1 MRRGIVNNKEKF
13 SAILLAVFTVLYFG
27 IALMVSATFKDIA
40 ATDVAGM
47 PLAIWGGLL
56 VIITGVIITRMYLK
70 KMDSEENE

>member
-1 MRRGIVNNKEKF
+1 VNSKEKF
-13 SAILLAVFTVLYFG
+13 SAKLLAVYTVLYFG

-40 ATDVAGM
+40 ATPIAGM

-56 VIITGVIITRMYLK
+56 VIITGVVITRLYLK

>member
-1 MRRGIVNNKEKF
+1 MNSKEKF
-13 SAILLAVFTVLYFG
+13 AVILLAIYTVLYFG

-40 ATDVAGM
+40 ATPVAGM

-56 VIITGVIITRMYLK
+56 VIISGVIITRMYLN